1 MTVSLALFDN
11 LMWNALSGPHA
22 HWSQGGATARRYVP
36 GFSPIVGFADPLNP
50 DFATLEAHCLPG
62 EPFYCEGWLGTPPPA
77 WVVQAES
84 SMVKMVWAGDMPAE
98 EAGEDIVP
106 LNASHAPRMLA
117 LAELTRP
124 GPFGLRTV
132 EMGDYFGVI
141 EEGGQ
146 LVAMA
151 GERMCAGSLREISG
165 VATHPD
171 AQGRGLA
178 RRLMKVLLRRQLARG
193 ETPVLHV
200 MSANAGARGLYLKM
214 GWREYREVAVR
225 VMARSAE

>member
-1 MTVSLALFDN
+1 MNLELFDN

-22 HWSQGGATARRYVP
+22 HWSQGGATARRYAP
-36 GFSPIVGFADPLNP
+36 GFSPIIAFADPLNP
-50 DFATLEAHCLPG
+50 DFAALEAHCAPG
-62 EPFYCEGWLGTPPPA
+62 EPFYCEGWLGVPPA
-77 WVVQAES
+77 GWLVQAES
-84 SMVKMVWAGDMPAE
+84 SMVKMAWGGGVPDEGAGAD
-98 EAGEDIVP
+98 DIVP
-106 LNASHAPRMLA
+106 LNAAHAPQMLA

-141 EEGGQ
+141 GEDGR
-146 LVAMA
+146 LIAMA
-151 GERMCAGSLREISG
+151 GERMRAGKLREISG
-165 VATHPD
+165 VATHLD

-178 RRLMKVLLRRQLARG
+178 RRLMLRLLRRQLARG

-225 VMARSAE
+225 VMARQA